1 MKRGFLFGLGSF
13 LVVAVL
19 IGLRDAIKGECAF
32 TLDDECQSAASVII
46 TFCMIALCA
55 PLSVLAI
62 WEGKRSVT
70 EQVEAARCWRVAD
83 RVLLH
88 PCRVDSGGL
97 INRAHRVGDG
107 PALNIG
113 TKGSSVSV
121 RLAIS
126 STHSRNAA
134 LRACSAASRDQVARW
149 MHSGSATQLFTGPR
163 GLNRRNLASGRGPGR
178 TFP

>member
-62 WEGKRSVT
+62 WKAN
-70 EQVEAARCWRVAD
+70 AASPNKSK
-83 RVLLH
+83 LH
-88 PCRVDSGGL
+88 AVGGWLIGFCFIPVVWIPVGLATGL
-97 INRAHRVGDG
+97 I
-107 PALNIG
+107 ALAMG
-113 TKGSSVSV
+113 
-121 RLAIS
+121 RL
-126 STHSRNAA
+126 
-134 LRACSAASRDQVARW
+134 
-149 MHSGSATQLFTGPR
+149 
-163 GLNRRNLASGRGPGR
+163 
-178 TFP
+178 